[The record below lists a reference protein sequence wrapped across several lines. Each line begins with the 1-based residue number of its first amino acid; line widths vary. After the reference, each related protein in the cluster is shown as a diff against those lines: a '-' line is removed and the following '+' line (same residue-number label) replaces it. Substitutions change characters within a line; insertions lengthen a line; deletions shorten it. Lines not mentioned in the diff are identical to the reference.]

1 MNILVCIKQVP
12 DMGGRFTPN
21 ACGTWFDDAG
31 LVFRM
36 NDCDE
41 YAVEEAVRLKEQLG
55 GTPDVTVLS
64 IGPAR
69 VVETIRKALAM
80 GGDRGVH
87 IDDPSASERD
97 PWQISA
103 MIAGHAMSRK
113 YDLIFT
119 GMQSEDRGSAQVG
132 VLVAERLG
140 ISCVTG
146 TIGFGWMDGIVTVE
160 RELEAGMRGM
170 MKLTAPALLTCQQ
183 GLNTPRYP
191 TLPNIMKSKKKE
203 IVVLRPEEVGLDGPL
218 SSAAGFR
225 THEHKT
231 AGLVLTG
238 DAGDIADR
246 IVALL
251 DAKTTVFRR
260 GGAR

>member
-12 DMGGRFTPN
+12 DMALRFTAN
-21 ACGTWFDDAG
+21 SSGTWFDETG

-55 GTPDVTVLS
+55 GTPEVSALS
-64 IGPAR
+64 IGSAR

-80 GGDRGVH
+80 GCDRGVH
-87 IDDPSASERD
+87 IDDPSVSARD
-97 PWQISA
+97 PWQIAS
-103 MIAGHAMSRK
+103 MIAGYAMSRH

-132 VLVAERLG
+132 VLVAERMG

-146 TIGFGWMDGIVTVE
+146 MIGFGWNDGTVTVE
-160 RELEAGMRGM
+160 RELEGGKRGM
-170 MKLTAPALLTCQQ
+170 TKLTAPALLTCQQ

-203 IVVLRPEEVGLDGPL
+203 ISVLRAEESGLDNPL
-218 SSAAGFR
+218 SSVAGFR
-225 THEHKT
+225 LHERKSV
-231 AGLVLTG
+231 GLVLQG
-238 DAGDIADR
+238 EAGDMAARVVD
-246 IVALL
+246 LL
-251 DAKTTVFRR
+251 DSRTTVLRQ
-260 GGAR
+260 GGLL

>member
-12 DMGGRFTPN
+12 DMAARFTLN
-21 ACGTWFDDAG
+21 RDGTWFTDDG

-55 GTPDVTVLS
+55 GTPEVIALS
-64 IGPAR
+64 IGPGR

-80 GGDRGVH
+80 GCDRGVH

-97 PWQISA
+97 PWQIAS
-103 MIAGHAMSRK
+103 MIADHAMSRQ
-113 YDLIFT
+113 YDIVFT

-132 VLVAERLG
+132 VLVAERMG

-146 TIGFGWMDGIVTVE
+146 MIGFEFLDGIVTAE
-160 RELEAGMRGM
+160 RELEGGRRGIT
-170 MKLTAPALLTCQQ
+170 KLKVPGLLTCQQ

-203 IVVLRPEEVGLDGPL
+203 ISVLRPEVFGLESPL
-218 SSAAGFR
+218 SSVAGFR
-225 THEHKT
+225 HHERKP
-231 AGLVLTG
+231 AGLVLQG
-238 DAGDIADR
+238 EAGDLAEQV
-246 IVALL
+246 VALL
-251 DAKTTVFRR
+251 ESKTMVIRR

>member
-12 DMGGRFTPN
+12 DMGGRFAPN
-21 ACGTWFDDAG
+21 TFGTWFEDAG

-80 GGDRGVH
+80 GCDRGVH
-87 IDDPSASERD
+87 VDDPSASERD
-97 PWQISA
+97 PWQISS
-103 MIAGHAMSRK
+103 MIAGHAMSRQ

-146 TIGFGWMDGIVTVE
+146 TIGFGWRDGIVTAE
-160 RELEAGMRGM
+160 RELEGGLRGM
-170 MKLTAPALLTCQQ
+170 MRLTAPALLTCQQ

-203 IVVLRPEEVGLDGPL
+203 VAVLRPEEVGLDGSL
-218 SSAAGFR
+218 SSVAGFR
-225 THEHKT
+225 THEHKA
-231 AGLVLTG
+231 AGLVLKG
-238 DAGDIADR
+238 DSGDIADQV
-246 IVALL
+246 VALL
-251 DAKTTVFRR
+251 DSKTTVLRR
-260 GGAR
+260 GGVR